1 MDKPGNY
8 YQGINQSL
16 LHHVPETAVRIL
28 EIGCATG
35 VFGAALK
42 ELNPKR
48 YVVGVEY
55 VPEVA
60 EVARTHLDE
69 VYAFDIQTH
78 EFPDSIELQSFDCIV
93 CGDVLE
99 HLTEATSV
107 LRKLLR
113 YLKPDGKVVA
123 CIPNVQHFSVIQQ
136 LLTQNFQYHGVGL
149 LDKTHVNLMTLPNMF
164 KMFLDAGYFPQLAQ
178 VLRVGAVDEGFMHSL
193 LPVLGYLGVAPERA
207 KSALEAYQYVLTA
220 SIQQANINRAETW
233 ASEIKPQACTVAVA
247 MNNPLQYQNNVAAS
261 PELASNDMG
270 HQLLPMTGAQNM
282 AQAWE
287 HAKLHAAHDWIVLVH
302 QDVYLPTDWL
312 KQVQYAWHEAEA
324 ELGQQIGV
332 LGVVGMRNLG
342 DETVSYLGRCIDRVA
357 TYLPA
362 ASLPSLT
369 DSLDELVLVYRK
381 DRFLPVMSPELG
393 FHFYGTDSVLKAQEA
408 GLAAAVV
415 DVPCFHN
422 SSRFGSHMD
431 DEDLKQKA
439 MAFHQLWQHRLPV
452 FTLVAQMRPDKIVLN
467 AS

>member
-8 YQGINQSL
+8 YHVINRELFKQ
-16 LHHVPETAVRIL
+16 VPEEAVRIL
-28 EIGCATG
+28 EIGCAG
-35 VFGAALK
+35 GLFGAALK
-42 ELNPKR
+42 EQNPQR

-55 VPEVA
+55 VREVA
-60 EVARTHLDE
+60 EAAKTYLDE
-69 VYAFDIQTH
+69 VYALDIQVGDL
-78 EFPDSIELQSFDCIV
+78 PDSIALQSFDCIV
-93 CGDVLE
+93 FGDVLE

-107 LRKLLR
+107 LRKLLP

-123 CIPNVQHFSVIQQ
+123 CIPNTQHYSVIQQ
-136 LLTQNFQYHGVGL
+136 LLSQNFQYHGAGL

-164 KMFLDAGYFPQLAQ
+164 KMFLDAGFLPQVQQ
-178 VLRVGAVDEGFMHSL
+178 VIYREAVDEGFMNSL

-207 KSALEAYQYVLTA
+207 KLTLEAYQYVLTA

-233 ASEIKPQACTVAVA
+233 ASKIKPQACTVAVA
-247 MNNPLQYQNNVAAS
+247 MNNLLQYQNNVAAS

-312 KQVQYAWHEAEA
+312 QQIQYAWHEAEA

-332 LGVVGMRNLG
+332 LGVAGMRHLG
-342 DETVSYLGRCIDRVA
+342 NETVSYLGRCIDRVA
-357 TYLPA
+357 TYSPA
-362 ASLPSLT
+362 APLPSIA

-393 FHFYGTDSVLKAQEA
+393 FHFYGTDSVLKAQEVD
-408 GLAAAVV
+408 LVAAVV

-452 FTLVAQMRPDKIVLN
+452 FTLVAQIRPEQIVFN
-467 AS
+467 A

>member
-8 YQGINQSL
+8 YQSINRVLFHQ
-16 LHHVPETAVRIL
+16 VPETAERIL
-28 EIGCATG
+28 EIGCASG
-35 VFGAALK
+35 MFGAALK
-42 ELNPKR
+42 EQNPKR

-60 EVARTHLDE
+60 EIAKTRLDE
-69 VYAFDIQTH
+69 VYAFDVQAH
-78 EFPDSIELQSFDCIV
+78 ELPDSIALQSFDCIV

-107 LRKLLR
+107 LRKLLP

-136 LLTQNFQYHGVGL
+136 LLTQNFQYHGAGL
-149 LDKTHVNLMTLPNMF
+149 LDKTHVNLMTLPNMY
-164 KMFLDAGYFPQLAQ
+164 KMFLDAGYLPQLTQ
-178 VLRVGAVDEGFMHSL
+178 VIHNGAVDEGFMHSL

-247 MNNPLQYQNNVAAS
+247 MNNLLQYQNNVAAS

-302 QDVYLPTDWL
+302 QDVYLPANWL
-312 KQVQYAWHEAEA
+312 QQIQYAWHEAEA
-324 ELGQQIGV
+324 ELGQKIGV
-332 LGVVGMRNLG
+332 LGVAGMRHLG
-342 DETVSYLGRCIDRVA
+342 ENNVSYLGRCIDRIS
-357 TYLPA
+357 TYSTPA
-362 ASLPSLT
+362 ALPSLA
-369 DSLDELVLVYRK
+369 DFLDELVLVYRK

-408 GLAAAVV
+408 GFAAAVV

-452 FTLVAQMRPDKIVLN
+452 FTLIAQVRPEKILFN
-467 AS
+467 A

>member
-8 YQGINQSL
+8 YQSINRVLFHQ
-16 LHHVPETAVRIL
+16 VPETAMRIL
-28 EIGCATG
+28 EIGCASG
-35 VFGAALK
+35 MFGAALK
-42 ELNPKR
+42 EQNPKR
-48 YVVGVEY
+48 YIVGVEY

-60 EVARTHLDE
+60 EIAKTRLDE
-69 VYAFDIQTH
+69 VYTFDIQAH
-78 EFPDSIELQSFDCIV
+78 ELPDSVALQSFDCIV

-107 LRKLLR
+107 LRKLLP

-136 LLTQNFQYHGVGL
+136 LLTQNFQYHGAGL
-149 LDKTHVNLMTLPNMF
+149 LDKTHVNLMTLPNMY
-164 KMFLDAGYFPQLAQ
+164 KMFLDAGYLPQLTQ
-178 VLRVGAVDEGFMHSL
+178 VIHNGAVDEGFMHSL

-207 KSALEAYQYVLTA
+207 KSALEAFQYVLTA

-233 ASEIKPQACTVAVA
+233 ASKIKPQACTVAVA
-247 MNNPLQYQNNVAAS
+247 VNNLLQYQNNIAVS

-302 QDVYLPTDWL
+302 QDVYLPADWL

-324 ELGQQIGV
+324 ELGQKIGV
-332 LGVVGMRNLG
+332 LGVAGMHHLG
-342 DETVSYLGRCIDRVA
+342 NETVSYLGRCIDRVA

-362 ASLPSLT
+362 APLPSIA
-369 DSLDELVLVYRK
+369 DSLDELVLVYHK
-381 DRFLPVMSPELG
+381 DRFLPEFASELG

-408 GLAAAVV
+408 GFSAAVI
-415 DVPCFHN
+415 DLPCFHN

-452 FTLVAQMRPDKIVLN
+452 FTLVAQMRPEQIVFN
-467 AS
+467 A

>member
-8 YQGINQSL
+8 YHVINRELFKQ
-16 LHHVPETAVRIL
+16 VPEEAVRIL
-28 EIGCATG
+28 EIGCAG
-35 VFGAALK
+35 GLFGAALK
-42 ELNPKR
+42 EQNPQR

-55 VPEVA
+55 VREVA
-60 EVARTHLDE
+60 EAAKTYLDE
-69 VYAFDIQTH
+69 VYALDIQVGDL
-78 EFPDSIELQSFDCIV
+78 PDSIALQSFDCIV
-93 CGDVLE
+93 FGDVLE

-107 LRKLLR
+107 LRKLLP
-113 YLKPDGKVVA
+113 YLKPNGKVVA
-123 CIPNVQHFSVIQQ
+123 CIPNTQHYSVIQQ
-136 LLTQNFQYHGVGL
+136 LLSQNFQYHGAGL

-164 KMFLDAGYFPQLAQ
+164 KMFLDAGFLPQVQQ
-178 VLRVGAVDEGFMHSL
+178 VIYREPVDEGFMNSL
-193 LPVLGYLGVAPERA
+193 LPVLGYLGVALERA
-207 KSALEAYQYVLTA
+207 KLTLEAYQYVLTA
-220 SIQQANINRAETW
+220 SIQQANINRAEIW
-233 ASEIKPQACTVAVA
+233 ASKIKPQACTVAVA
-247 MNNPLQYQNNVAAS
+247 MNNLLQYQNNVAAS

-302 QDVYLPTDWL
+302 QDVYLPADWL
-312 KQVQYAWHEAEA
+312 QQIQYAWHEAEA

-332 LGVVGMRNLG
+332 LGVAGMRHLG
-342 DETVSYLGRCIDRVA
+342 NETVSSLGRCIDRVA
-357 TYLPA
+357 TYSPAAPLPA
-362 ASLPSLT
+362 IA

-393 FHFYGTDSVLKAQEA
+393 FHFYGTDSVLKAQEV
-408 GLAAAVV
+408 GLVAAVV

-452 FTLVAQMRPDKIVLN
+452 FTLVAQIRPEQIVFN
-467 AS
+467 A